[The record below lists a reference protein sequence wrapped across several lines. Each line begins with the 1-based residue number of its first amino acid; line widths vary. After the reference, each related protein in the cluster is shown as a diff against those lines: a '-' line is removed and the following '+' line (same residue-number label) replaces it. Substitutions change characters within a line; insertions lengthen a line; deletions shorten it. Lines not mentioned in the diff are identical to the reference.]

1 MSEVS
6 EKTINING
14 FETKYRIIKGSE
26 KKGTLIIFHG
36 WGGTSFSWLN
46 VALILADNGF
56 EVITM
61 DIPGFGETPPP
72 DTVWGTDE
80 YVEFLYDFCKKIDL
94 GKFYLLGHS
103 FGGAL
108 ALKFANKYKNEVK
121 KLILCDAAVVRK
133 ERLSLRQKTA
143 KFLSKTGSKIVS
155 KTPFYPLFER
165 IAYKLAGTYDYY
177 RANPI
182 MRDIFKKI
190 IIDDMSAL
198 AESLEQSSLILW
210 GQLDQATPLE
220 DAFILNDLIRSS
232 TLEIING
239 SGHNP
244 HRTHAEETAK
254 IIINYLNK

>member
-1 MSEVS
+1 MAETTEKNIEVNG
-6 EKTINING
+6 IN
-14 FETKYRIIKGSE
+14 TKYRIIKSSDE
-26 KKGTLIIFHG
+26 KGKLIIFHG

-46 VALILADNGF
+46 VALILADNGYT
-56 EVITM
+56 VITM

-72 DTVWGTDE
+72 NEIWGTDE
-80 YVEFLYDFCKKIDL
+80 YVDFLNDFCKKVNL
-94 GKFYLLGHS
+94 EQFYLLGHS

-133 ERLSLRQKTA
+133 ERLNFRQKTA
-143 KFLSKTGSKIVS
+143 KFLSKIGSKIVS
-155 KTPFYPLFER
+155 KTPFYPIFEK

-198 AESLEQSSLILW
+198 AKNLEQSSLILW

-220 DAFILNDLIRSS
+220 DAFILNDLITNS
-232 TLEIING
+232 TLEIINN